1 MYIKSGQPFSSR
13 AVNDITIAA
22 ETNLFIPQREPTL
35 PRQDGTLNSNQIA
48 EDKFMGG
55 YLL

>member
-13 AVNDITIAA
+13 AVNDPAIAA
-22 ETNLFIPQREPTL
+22 ETNLFIPQRGPTL
-35 PRQDGTLNSNQIA
+35 PRQDGTLKTNLIA